1 MKITKQ
7 MQLFRSKAFAV
18 MAVTC
23 LWALLA
29 APLHAGLI
37 MSINPSNTNAAAG
50 STGDFFDVILTNTTS
65 ATPGVAGF
73 SFSLTAG
80 NANIVFT
87 GATTAAPSYVFAG
100 DSFDNDFNSGVIRTS
115 PDGQTLLAS
124 DFTSSGLDVTLAG
137 NTAVGLGRV
146 FFRVLSTASAGPIA
160 INIDNTAA
168 TSLSNARGDA
178 LPLGTSVNGTVT
190 VTVSNNGTPEP
201 GTACLLLLALP
212 ALTFF
217 RKRRN
222 RSSV

>member
-1 MKITKQ
+1 MKITKK

-50 STGDFFDVILTNTTS
+50 STGGFFDVF
-65 ATPGVAGF
+65 P
-73 SFSLTAG
+73 
-80 NANIVFT
+80 
-87 GATTAAPSYVFAG
+87 ATTPAAPSYVFAG